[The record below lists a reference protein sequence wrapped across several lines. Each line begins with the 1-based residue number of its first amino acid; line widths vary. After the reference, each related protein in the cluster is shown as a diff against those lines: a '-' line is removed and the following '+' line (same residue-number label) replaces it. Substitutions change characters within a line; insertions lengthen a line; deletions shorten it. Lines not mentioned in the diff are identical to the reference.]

1 MKKYRKPIRIAGE
14 VNNRFFLVFL
24 LLAVGL
30 INTEGLAQEPTHVTV
45 SPIIGLPGDEVS
57 LPIYLETAPEV
68 EVGSIALEIIF
79 PHDLLSF
86 LNAHESFLTTTA
98 GGQLTVEVGN
108 PDEEEDESVIRLV
121 IAAAKGEL
129 RTALPDGQ
137 LGFVAFQISTEAHL
151 GTKIP
156 LPFVAQVMDTGDP
169 AQPVEPVVAH
179 PGEIT
184 VGNLLF
190 ACFFYMH

>member
-129 RTALPDGQ
+129 RTALP
-137 LGFVAFQISTEAHL
+137 
-151 GTKIP
+151 
-156 LPFVAQVMDTGDP
+156 
-169 AQPVEPVVAH
+169 
-179 PGEIT
+179 
-184 VGNLLF
+184 
-190 ACFFYMH
+190 